1 MKEIVHSYFKLTTEE
16 ATILVQL
23 NPETFEGLELIVL
36 PDGKIQKTKRK
47 LDEEIYDDL
56 KEDGFVESSAL
67 EFNLYLKGVK

>member
-16 ATILVQL
+16 AIILVQL

-36 PDGKIQKTKRK
+36 PDGKIQQTKRK

-67 EFNLYLKGVK
+67 EFNLYLNGVK